1 MSNSISDIGGTL
13 GNELN
18 KPRMLLELSMV
29 QLCAA
34 KSKYAVLKAK
44 TAHTSQHFC
53 MIYFPEFKK
62 LPSSAESAVPIG
74 LVNATTYDSCNELP
88 VNFKREAALT
98 RSTNVC
104 PVERTI
110 VHFKKANATAL
121 IMASNKVKFEPIKV
135 EVNETRELDI
145 VVGYVSENTASA
157 LINLLSLP
165 GGAVEVWM
173 FACSESPL
181 DYSLVVI
188 WFIAVFTV
196 AVGAFWSG
204 RVRLELFILEQQQRG
219 PDCRFLNNGNGTST
233 NGFQENKISQ
243 SGSLQGYSV
252 DNGAMLAG
260 GVQEESSLD
269 VSPLLVSLFVVC
281 MGAMLILL
289 YFFFQYLVYFIIGM
303 FAIASVTSL
312 IGVLEPVINRIPIGT
327 TKIPRRLL
335 PCFYGSLQI
344 RHVFLIVFAIAL
356 TAAWLLLRHKPWSWA
371 LQDLLGVAFSLNM
384 LRTLRLPNLL
394 ICSVL
399 LVLLFFYDIFFVF
412 VTPFLTMKGE
422 SVMVEVA
429 RGAADT
435 QEQLPMVLRVPHLG
449 ADPLNVCFSQFS
461 LLGFGDILVPG
472 LLVSYCHAFDLLH
485 HRQDQQRPPATSGCC
500 CCCTTSS
507 TSRLYYIVSVVFYG
521 IGLMVTFVALYLME
535 TPQPALLYLVPC
547 TLLPVVLV
555 AACRGE
561 LRAMWRGNFGGP
573 AVSHSHGLA
582 NGGVIGSTC
591 AGQRPPNHSALP
603 PYGATET
610 DPAPIY
616 QTDSTMIHN

>member
-1 MSNSISDIGGTL
+1 MLVSQHTSLSFVLSVTL
-13 GNELN
+13 LV
-18 KPRMLLELSMV
+18 LLVCFVV
-29 QLCAA
+29 QPCAA

-62 LPSSAESAVPIG
+62 LPSAPEAAVPLI
-74 LVNATTYDSCNELP
+74 LVNATKNDGCSELS
-88 VNFKREAALT
+88 VKLDREAALMLPT
-98 RSTNVC
+98 SVC
-104 PVERTI
+104 PVKSMI
-110 VHFKKANATAL
+110 VNFKKANAAAL
-121 IMASNKVKFEPIKV
+121 IMRSNKAKFEPIKL
-135 EVNETRELDI
+135 EVNETREIDI
-145 VVGYVSENTASA
+145 VVGYVSNNTASS
-157 LINLLSLP
+157 LLNLLSLS
-165 GGAVEVWM
+165 GGAVEVLM

-196 AVGAFWSG
+196 AVGALWSG
-204 RVRLELFILEQQQRG
+204 RVRLELFILEQQQRA

-233 NGFQENKISQ
+233 NGFQDSKISQ
-243 SGSLQGYSV
+243 SGSLQGYSA
-252 DNGAMLAG
+252 DDSAMLAG

-312 IGVLEPVINRIPIGT
+312 IGVLEPVVNRIPMGT
-327 TKIPRRLL
+327 TKIPRRLF

-344 RHVFLIVFAIAL
+344 RHVFLIIFAVTL
-356 TAAWLLLRHKPWSWA
+356 TAAWLFLRHNTWSWA

-449 ADPLNVCFSQFS
+449 AEPPNVCFSQFS

-485 HRQDQQRPPATSGCC
+485 HRQRQQRSTTSSGCC
-500 CCCTTSS
+500 ALPN
-507 TSRLYYIVSVVFYG
+507 RLYYTVAVVCEC
-521 IGLMVTFVALYLME
+521 L
-535 TPQPALLYLVPC
+535 
-547 TLLPVVLV
+547 
-555 AACRGE
+555 
-561 LRAMWRGNFGGP
+561 
-573 AVSHSHGLA
+573 
-582 NGGVIGSTC
+582 
-591 AGQRPPNHSALP
+591 
-603 PYGATET
+603 
-610 DPAPIY
+610 
-616 QTDSTMIHN
+616 